1 MLVNV
6 TYTVQYMEW
15 DGMREYDM
23 KLWYEY
29 IYIYRYH
36 VETILNTDQFHHSI
50 LNRDAG
56 WMAMKHN
63 LEGH

>member
-29 IYIYRYH
+29 IYIYIATMWKLSLIQINF
-36 VETILNTDQFHHSI
+36 TIPS
-50 LNRDAG
+50 
-56 WMAMKHN
+56 
-63 LEGH
+63 